1 MYVRERSF
9 RRRRRMLRVPTRCP
23 LDRFILVTSMVRNL
37 HYADSRH
44 LCDYPLHISTAM
56 NQVHSISVDISN
68 IEPFNRAFCLDER
81 GDGRL
86 CSAIIP
92 VNGFFD
98 VGS

>member
-44 LCDYPLHISTAM
+44 LCDLPTAYKHRDESCPI
-56 NQVHSISVDISN
+56 NQRECPRHQAIQ
-68 IEPFNRAFCLDER
+68 
-81 GDGRL
+81 L
-86 CSAIIP
+86 CILP
-92 VNGFFD
+92 
-98 VGS
+98 